1 MPEMNSRTAG
11 GTLTRILI
19 VEDQMVARKALAIV
33 LALEPTFKVVGETGS
48 LTETRALLGKIDV
61 DIVLLDLQLPD
72 GNSLIMLP
80 EIRTA
85 YPAAGVVVLTAF
97 TEPSLLALAQA
108 MGATVMQKSTG
119 LRELRRVLQQLSSS
133 LHRSPSAAEVVDRAQ

>member
-1 MPEMNSRTAG
+1 M
-11 GTLTRILI
+11 TRILI

-48 LTETRALLGKIDV
+48 LAETRALLGKIDV

-80 EIRTA
+80 EIRAA
-85 YPAAGVVVLTAF
+85 YPDAGVVVLTAF
-97 TEPSLLALAQA
+97 
-108 MGATVMQKSTG
+108 
-119 LRELRRVLQQLSSS
+119 
-133 LHRSPSAAEVVDRAQ
+133 H